1 MVMLWDASGH
11 DYMHVHNY
19 MHVDT
24 QVHAHLLALIVV

>member
-1 MVMLWDASGH
+1 MLWDASGH